1 MGRIISSEVRGRRS
15 RAGFSIMEVMV
26 GVGIASMLMLAL
38 GSVLNMAAR
47 DTSQF
52 VDRMD
57 SDIEILQMEA
67 TLRSVLQTAVDV
79 RGVTAAVSPSATE
92 RGWVWRNYSSA
103 AGGPLTALGHFF
115 RENRRFGA
123 TPANGNSEYWRTGIF
138 FQPPSAD
145 GRQSGALFVN
155 LGFPDGG
162 VGDIRADYGQ
172 VYLGNI
178 VRLRTLEA
186 SMVDSSVAGVNSLT
200 GITFEVTLRTF
211 IGKDFAR
218 PRCFF
223 PVTPSSNPCVTENL
237 TQGTD
242 LVRRFKVT
250 LFNADMGE
258 SANTDTPIR
267 ERPLGRVY
275 MFPMMSPTGTRFSL

>member
-1 MGRIISSEVRGRRS
+1 MSRIISSAFNKLRS
-15 RAGFSIMEVMV
+15 ASGFSIMEVLV
-26 GVGIASMLMLAL
+26 GVGIASMLLLAL

-57 SDIEILQMEA
+57 ADIEILQMEA

-79 RGVTAAVSPSATE
+79 RGVTAAVPPAANE
-92 RGWVWRNYSSA
+92 RGWIWRNYSSTV
-103 AGGPLTALGHFF
+103 GGPLTALGHFF
-115 RENRRFGA
+115 RENRRFTA
-123 TPANGNSEYWRTGIF
+123 PANGNSEYWRTGIF

-162 VGDIRADYGQ
+162 TGNIRADYGSIF
-172 VYLGNI
+172 LGNI
-178 VRLRTLEA
+178 VQLRTLEA

-211 IGKDFAR
+211 GGKDFTR

-275 MFPMMSPTGTRFSL
+275 MFPMMSPTRTRFSL